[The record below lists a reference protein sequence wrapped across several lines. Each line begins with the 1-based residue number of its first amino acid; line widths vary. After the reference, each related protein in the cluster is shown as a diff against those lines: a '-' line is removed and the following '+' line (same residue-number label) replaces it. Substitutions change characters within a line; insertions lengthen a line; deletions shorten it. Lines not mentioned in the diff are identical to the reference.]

1 MDSFYLRE
9 VRSGGGASTQHAPL
23 PEEDHLRGIPDL
35 PHPHPHGQ
43 ALLHQDGA
51 GGCGVWNAL
60 QSKEMDL

>member
-9 VRSGGGASTQHAPL
+9 VRSGGGASAQHGPL

-43 ALLHQDGA
+43 TLLHEDGA
-51 GGCGVWNAL
+51 GGRLSRSPKL
-60 QSKEMDL
+60 QEKKMD